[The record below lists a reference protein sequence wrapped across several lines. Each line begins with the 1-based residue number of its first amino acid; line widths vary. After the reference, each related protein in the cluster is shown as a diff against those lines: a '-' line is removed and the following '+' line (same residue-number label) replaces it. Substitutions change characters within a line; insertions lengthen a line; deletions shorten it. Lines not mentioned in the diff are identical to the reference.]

1 MPQAPQAARTPNQER
16 QATRA
21 RGERPRYQPAQPKM
35 LVLTPTRE
43 LALQV
48 TTATDKYGA
57 YMRRVRVVS
66 ILGGMPYPKQ
76 MQL

>member
-1 MPQAPQAARTPNQER
+1 
-16 QATRA
+16 
-21 RGERPRYQPAQPKM
+21 M

-48 TTATDKYGA
+48 TTATDKYSA
-57 YMRRVRVVS
+57 NMRRVRVVS

-76 MQL
+76 MQLLARTRKSWWRPRAA